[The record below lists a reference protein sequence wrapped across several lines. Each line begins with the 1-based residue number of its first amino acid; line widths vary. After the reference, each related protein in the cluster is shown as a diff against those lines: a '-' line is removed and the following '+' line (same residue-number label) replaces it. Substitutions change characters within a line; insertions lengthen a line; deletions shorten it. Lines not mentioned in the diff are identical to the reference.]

1 MCISLADHQTEQ
13 VHKSRDKI
21 LMPQLKP
28 NELVFKIIVEHPTNF
43 LQFSAKWLPSSWL
56 QVPIVEVPEFGNL
69 SAVKACEIYKINSQN
84 DREKLQ
90 EAKEKTYLKGFYE
103 GVRHD
108 FCKNQAEEFA
118 FVAWPSF

>member
-1 MCISLADHQTEQ
+1 
-13 VHKSRDKI
+13 
-21 LMPQLKP
+21 MPQLKP
-28 NELVFKIIVEHPTNF
+28 NELIFKIIVEHPTNF
-43 LQFSAKWLPSSWL
+43 LQFSAKWHSSSWL

-108 FCKNQAEEFA
+108 FCKIKLR
-118 FVAWPSF
+118 SLL